1 MKAGVIYTAN
11 VISICMSSKVDKP
24 LYLSNSSQSECHV
37 LYNCRQNIEL
47 SNSAMMTEEQV
58 VKARKKSRACKRR
71 DRKDVEII

>member
-1 MKAGVIYTAN
+1 
-11 VISICMSSKVDKP
+11 MSSKVDKP

-71 DRKDVEII
+71 DRERMLKLYRTKNTRKDGQND